1 MEEVEEELTQ
11 PKEWSTLDLEDL
23 SIDQLEKYISKLEA
37 EIKRVRLDIKG
48 KMAHADLAENFFK
61 KN

>member
-1 MEEVEEELTQ
+1 MEEDEEELRK
-11 PKEWSTLDLEDL
+11 PKGWSTLDLEDL
-23 SIDQLEKYISKLEA
+23 SIDQLEIYISELET

-48 KMAHADLAENFFK
+48 KMVHANLAENFFK

>member
-1 MEEVEEELTQ
+1 MEEVEEELQQ

-23 SIDQLEKYISKLEA
+23 SIDQLEKYISELEA
-37 EIKRVRLDIKG
+37 EIKRVRLDIKE
-48 KMAHADLAENFFK
+48 KIAHADLAENFFK